1 MKTIILAMAAAI
13 VIAGTA
19 AAQTSDPGAT
29 TPLPSSM
36 APTNSP
42 TPANKG
48 IDTSGMSGRS
58 TKVPSANATGAI
70 SPTTSGFPS
79 ATDDHPPPTGDPNS
93 PGRKSGSGKAGG
105 GSK

>member
-1 MKTIILAMAAAI
+1 MKTIILAVAAAI
-13 VIAGTA
+13 ATAGTA

-29 TPLPSSM
+29 TSLPSSM

-48 IDTSGMSGRS
+48 IDTSGTSGRS
-58 TKVPSANATGAI
+58 TKNPSANATGAI

-79 ATDDHPPPTGDPNS
+79 ADNPPPTGDPNS
-93 PGRKSGSGKAGG
+93 PGQKNGSGKAGG

>member
-1 MKTIILAMAAAI
+1 MKTIILAVAAAMA
-13 VIAGTA
+13 IAGTA

-29 TPLPSSM
+29 TSLPSSM

-42 TPANKG
+42 TPANKINTDG
-48 IDTSGMSGRS
+48 TSGRT
-58 TKVPSANATGAI
+58 TKSPSANATGAV
-70 SPTTSGFPS
+70 SPIPSGFPA
-79 ATDDHPPPTGDPNS
+79 ATDDNPPPNCDPNS